1 MLENFRLRVFRE
13 VALQQH
19 FRRAAEAL
27 HISQPAVTQQ
37 IKALEDELGAA
48 VFDRSGGRVRLTVAG
63 EALLLRAEESE
74 RALSLAMEELA
85 AMEGKLRGRLRVA
98 ASTTI
103 AQYLL
108 PGVLAEFARQHPS
121 VALELESANTARVAT
136 AVSDGEAML
145 GLVEGPVHRQQ
156 LHVSPWIEDE
166 LVLVVAATHAWTQ
179 RKIGLAELAEEPLL
193 VRELGSGTREVLEDA
208 LAGAGAPPIAPRM
221 ELGSTET
228 LLACVEAGLGVGF
241 ASRFALQRQLS
252 LHTLAVVPIRGLRV
266 RRPLSLVRPRSP
278 ELHGASAAF
287 EEHLQGFARALR
299 RAQTGMKEGAN
310 RKG

>member
-1 MLENFRLRVFRE
+1 
-13 VALQQH
+13 
-19 FRRAAEAL
+19 
-27 HISQPAVTQQ
+27 
-37 IKALEDELGAA
+37 
-48 VFDRSGGRVRLTVAG
+48 
-63 EALLLRAEESE
+63 
-74 RALSLAMEELA
+74 
-85 AMEGKLRGRLRVA
+85 
-98 ASTTI
+98 
-103 AQYLL
+103 
-108 PGVLAEFARQHPS
+108 
-121 VALELESANTARVAT
+121 
-136 AVSDGEAML
+136 
-145 GLVEGPVHRQQ
+145 

-193 VRELGSGTREVLEDA
+193 VRELVSGTREVLEDA